1 MKNED
6 LFHFL
11 RNAEKIGK
19 RKYKL
24 MGLKNPKRIEE
35 LVELDLYF
43 TTLVFL
49 NRKEIETAAKEV
61 SDEYEKNIEKNK
73 W

>member
-1 MKNED
+1 MDNED
-6 LFHFL
+6 LFHYL
-11 RNAEKIGK
+11 QNAEKIGK

-24 MGLKNPKRIEE
+24 MGFKNPKRIEE

-49 NRKEIETAAKEV
+49 NRKEIEVAAKQV
-61 SDEYEKNIEKNK
+61 SDEYEMNVKKNK
-73 W
+73 

>member
-11 RNAEKIGK
+11 RNAENIGK

-24 MGLKNPKRIEE
+24 MGFKNPKRIEE

-43 TTLVFL
+43 TTMVFL
-49 NRKEIETAAKEV
+49 NRQEIETAAKQV
-61 SDEYEKNIEKNK
+61 SDEYEKNVKKNK
-73 W
+73 